1 MRNLFNIIG
10 LTLIIL
16 LTSCTQE
23 YKLERMYYHAYKK
36 YIQISKNPSSATP
49 SQIDQ
54 VIADFKKIINLSS
67 KNFKGGNIQYTIG
80 HLYFLK
86 NDFKKARQE
95 LNEFISDFS
104 YQRENCLTAK
114 FLIGLSYEQENK
126 WDNALV
132 IFKEI
137 MKDYPLSLIA
147 IDLPHHIAQYYEGD
161 KKYQEAEKT
170 LRDAIVYYD
179 KIINSYPSNK
189 KLVMIM
195 EDKILQTY
203 EKLDDW
209 QRMINTLRNMIDI
222 YPHTERGAQAL
233 YQLAKIYEDRKKT
246 KEAIFCYEQ
255 FIQDYPHHNL
265 KSVARE
271 KIHALKI
278 ILPVKSE

>member
-1 MRNLFNIIG
+1 MKNLFNIIG

-36 YIQISKNPSSATP
+36 YIQISKNPSSVTP
-49 SQIDQ
+49 SQIDE

-67 KNFKGGNIQYTIG
+67 KGFKGGNIQYTIG
-80 HLYFLK
+80 HLYLLK
-86 NDFKKARQE
+86 KDFKKARQK

-114 FLIGLSYEQENK
+114 LLIGLSYEQENK

-137 MKDYPLSLIA
+137 MRDYPLNLIA
-147 IDLPHHIAQYYEGD
+147 IDLPDHIAQYYEGD

-179 KIINSYPSNK
+179 KIINSYPSHK
-189 KLVMIM
+189 KLVMVM

-209 QRMINTLRNMIDI
+209 QGMINTLRNMIDI

-246 KEAIFCYEQ
+246 KEAISCYEQ

-265 KSVARE
+265 TSVARE
-271 KIHALKI
+271 KIHSLKI
-278 ILPVKSE
+278 ILPVKDD